1 MWENAMEIASPVT
14 LSTALVTILA
24 IVLYFFMGAK
34 AGQMRA
40 KHNIKAPAVTGSPEF
55 ERAFRV
61 QMNTLEHLPVFIPLL
76 WLATIYF
83 SWLPWAVP
91 VLGVVWVIGRAMYMD
106 AYLKDPEKR
115 GPGFG
120 ISALAEIL
128 LLLLAIVG
136 IVQAWMVTA

>member
-1 MWENAMEIASPVT
+1 MPLDAPVV

-24 IVLYFFMGAK
+24 IALYFFTGMK
-34 AGQMRA
+34 VGQMRA
-40 KHNIKAPAVTGSPEF
+40 KHNIKAPAVTGAPEF

-83 SWLPWAVP
+83 PWFTWIVP
-91 VLGVVWVIGRAMYMD
+91 VIGLVWIAGRAMYMD
-106 AYLKDPEKR
+106 AYLKDPATR

-120 ISALAEIL
+120 VASASEIV
-128 LLLLAIVG
+128 LLLLAIIG
-136 IVQAWMVTA
+136 IVAAWTTVA

>member
-1 MWENAMEIASPVT
+1 MMIASPVT

-40 KHNIKAPAVTGSPEF
+40 KHNIKAPAVSGAPEF

-83 SWLPWAVP
+83 PWWTWIVP
-91 VLGVVWVIGRAMYMD
+91 ALGVVWVIGRAMYMD

-120 ISALAEIL
+120 VSALAEIL
-128 LLLLAIVG
+128 LLLLALIGV
-136 IVQAWMVTA
+136 INAWMTTA

>member
-1 MWENAMEIASPVT
+1 MSFASPVI

-40 KHNIKAPAVTGSPEF
+40 KHNIKAPAVSGAPEF

-83 SWLPWAVP
+83 SWLPLAVP
-91 VLGVVWVIGRAMYMD
+91 AIGVVWVIGRAMYME

-120 ISALAEIL
+120 VSALAEIL
-128 LLLLAIVG
+128 LLLMSLIGV
-136 IVQAWMVTA
+136 INAWMITA